1 MAIEQLGESLLAQAK
16 SKRKKEEKKGKIFGA
31 VLLGSQ
37 IGNMFLRKQAQKRAD
52 EFWKSNIGLINQRAN
67 QFDMGVTW
75 MTNHDKMLNTYGKS
89 KDPSTG
95 ENWTSAFDSMK
106 LKQYQTSPEYSD
118 LYNKDQQA
126 FNEIVMPKLE
136 DDKKAYRQQL
146 EAYSDFRNIRSKDA
160 ETKTAYE
167 NSLRN
172 KLQKG
177 VDLISEQDNV
187 GGWLFNKIGLNP
199 RPSAELVPLKDEKGN
214 VVKDLEG
221 NISMVPEGLSAQIKS
236 DIVSSVTKTMSN
248 FNKIQNAVGVR
259 DKFTDIEIKSL
270 TPKTKFKPTVEPDR
284 EISKIYNVV
293 SGIEDETDTLKRSD
307 FKITLGKGEITVQDF
322 LNEFEKSKGDVLET
336 NESLTDAEK
345 NQVYLDALKLADYN
359 YKLYLANAKE
369 KGVGSLSLPEGG
381 KKTFFDEALK
391 TVILGD
397 FNYQVGGW
405 RKDEPRGVYKRQT
418 INNLFN
424 LITNKEDIT
433 IETSAS
439 GKDETISVDSN
450 VVSSVISTEDA
461 IKEKNNINRF
471 TTPEDVINNFKNRI
485 MSNPQWSKSSPE
497 IKSEVIKN
505 ILEDYPEMSE
515 VLSNQ
520 FLDLMITDM
529 KQRGEVDDT
538 KVTDMKQRGEVDDTK
553 ASTFKSILEMDE
565 DEIMRSEA
573 ADKARSQTLPA
584 LAKII
589 GVDKESVKNREIK
602 KTENFISGESML
614 LPFTFSKWLRETK
627 EIQSSKINKE
637 DKIKYAKEFL
647 EFLKNN

>member
-16 SKRKKEEKKGKIFGA
+16 SRRKKEEKKGKIFGA

-75 MTNHDKMLNTYGKS
+75 MINHDKMLNTYGKS

-95 ENWTSAFDSMK
+95 ENWISAFDSMK

-136 DDKKAYRQQL
+136 DDRKAYRQQL

-160 ETKTAYE
+160 KTKAAYE

-471 TTPEDVINNFKNRI
+471 TTPEDVINNFKNTI

-553 ASTFKSILEMDE
+553 VTTFGSIL
-565 DEIMRSEA
+565 
-573 ADKARSQTLPA
+573 DKDFRKPFEEEKEKQERVPL
-584 LAKII
+584 LKVL
-589 GVDKESVKNREIK
+589 GLDKESVKNRIIK
-602 KTENFISGESML
+602 QAEDFVSGKR
-614 LPFTFSKWLRETK
+614 TIFSAKQFNDWLEETK
-627 EIQSSKINKE
+627 GIKFYKVKKE
-637 DKIKYAKEFL
+637 DKPELVREFL

>member
-1 MAIEQLGESLLAQAK
+1 MAIEQLGESLLSQAK
-16 SKRKKEEKKGKIFGA
+16 KRRKKEEKKGKIFGA

-37 IGNMFLRKQAQKRAD
+37 IGNIFLRKQAQKRAD

-118 LYNKDQQA
+118 LYKKDQQA
-126 FNEIVMPKLE
+126 FNEIVMPKL
-136 DDKKAYRQQL
+136 DDDREAYRQQL

-160 ETKTAYE
+160 KTKAAYE

-199 RPSAELVPLKDEKGN
+199 RPSAKLVPLTDEKGN

-221 NISMVPEGLSAQIKS
+221 NVSMVPEGLSSQIKS
-236 DIVSSVTKTMSN
+236 DIVSSVTKTISN

-259 DKFTDIEIKSL
+259 DKFTNIEIKSL
-270 TPKTKFKPTVEPDR
+270 TPKTKFKPSVEPDR
-284 EISKIYNVV
+284 DISKIYNVV
-293 SGIEDETDTLKRSD
+293 SGIEEETDTLKRSD
-307 FKITLGKGEITVQDF
+307 FKITLGKGEITVQGF

-336 NESLTDAEK
+336 NEFLTDAEK
-345 NQVYLDALKLADYN
+345 DQVYLDALKLADYR

-381 KKTFFDEALK
+381 KKTFFDEALR

-397 FNYQVGGW
+397 FNYQVGGF

-439 GKDETISVDSN
+439 GTDETISVDSN
-450 VVSSVISTEDA
+450 VVSTVISTEDA

-471 TTPEDVINNFKNRI
+471 TTPEDVINNFKNKV
-485 MSNPQWSKSSPE
+485 MANPQWNKSSPE

-515 VLSNQ
+515 VLSSQ
-520 FLDLMITDM
+520 FLELLIVDVKKST
-529 KQRGEVDDT
+529 KKSVDDT
-538 KVTDMKQRGEVDDTK
+538 EVNMLLK
-553 ASTFKSILEMDE
+553 P
-565 DEIMRSEA
+565 
-573 ADKARSQTLPA
+573 SQTSSL
-584 LAKII
+584 LDLQDETYNEGIRKISEDSFKL
-589 GVDKESVKNREIK
+589 GEFFKEKEKETAIK
-602 KTENFISGESML
+602 KAEKYLSGESSVFMSS
-614 LPFTFSKWLRETK
+614 TFNKWAEQTK
-627 EIQSSKINKE
+627 GIKSYKIKKE
-637 DKIKYAKEFL
+637 DKPELVKEFL
-647 EFLKNN
+647 EFLQNN

>member
-16 SKRKKEEKKGKIFGA
+16 KRRKKEEKKGKIFGA
-31 VLLGSQ
+31 TLLGVQ
-37 IGNMFLRKQAQKRAD
+37 FGNMFLRKQAQKRAD
-52 EFWKSNIGLINQRAN
+52 EFWKSNIGLLNQRAN

-118 LYNKDQQA
+118 LYKKDQQA
-126 FNEIVMPKLE
+126 FNEIVMPKL
-136 DDKKAYRQQL
+136 DDDREAYRQQL
-146 EAYSDFRNIRSKDA
+146 EAYSDFRNIKSKDA
-160 ETKTAYE
+160 KTKAAYE

-199 RPSAELVPLKDEKGN
+199 RPSAKLVPLTDEKGN

-221 NISMVPEGLSAQIKS
+221 NVSMVPEGLSSQIKS
-236 DIVSSVTKTMSN
+236 DIVSSVTKTISN

-259 DKFTDIEIKSL
+259 DKFTNIEIKSL
-270 TPKTKFKPTVEPDR
+270 TPKTKFKPSVEPDR
-284 EISKIYNVV
+284 DISKIYNVV
-293 SGIEDETDTLKRSD
+293 SGIEEETDTLKRSD

-336 NESLTDAEK
+336 NEFLTATEK
-345 NQVYLDALKLADYN
+345 NQVYLDALKLADYK

-397 FNYQVGGW
+397 FNYQVGGF

-439 GKDETISVDSN
+439 GTDETISVDSN
-450 VVSSVISTEDA
+450 VVSTVISTEDA

-471 TTPEDVINNFKNRI
+471 TTPEDVINNFKNKV
-485 MSNPQWSKSSPE
+485 MANPQWNKSSPE

-515 VLSNQ
+515 VLSSQ
-520 FLDLMITDM
+520 FLELLIVDVKKPT
-529 KQRGEVDDT
+529 KKSVDDT
-538 KVTDMKQRGEVDDTK
+538 EVNMLLK
-553 ASTFKSILEMDE
+553 P
-565 DEIMRSEA
+565 
-573 ADKARSQTLPA
+573 SQTSSL
-584 LAKII
+584 LDLQDETYNEGIRKISEDSFKL
-589 GVDKESVKNREIK
+589 GEFFKEKEKETAIK
-602 KTENFISGESML
+602 KAEKYLSGESSVFMSS
-614 LPFTFSKWLRETK
+614 TFNKWAEQTK
-627 EIQSSKINKE
+627 GIKSYKIKKE
-637 DKIKYAKEFL
+637 DKPELVKEFL
-647 EFLKNN
+647 EFLQNN